1 MKKYEVKGSKLYTGT
16 AREILSLYKNYRKRE
31 LADADFVFASYPE
44 MDMSRN
50 YGLLITNFDEIEE
63 RIVEPYMTVLNE
75 STVLELL

>member
-31 LADADFVFASYPE
+31 LADFVFESYPE

-63 RIVEPYMTVLNE
+63 RVVEPYMTVLNE
-75 STVLELL
+75 STVIELL